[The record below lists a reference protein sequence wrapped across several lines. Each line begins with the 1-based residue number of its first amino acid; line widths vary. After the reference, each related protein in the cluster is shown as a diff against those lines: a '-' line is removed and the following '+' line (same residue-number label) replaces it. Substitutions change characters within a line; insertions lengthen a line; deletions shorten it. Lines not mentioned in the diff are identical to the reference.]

1 MKKWFSLALTMA
13 LCLTMLSGGVPA
25 VFAEEETVISEPVDP
40 QYADTETDL
49 VELPDDGG
57 EDGGLQIEAEEVEA
71 LEIDASEAVE
81 ASLEDIST
89 GDDAPADQDSF
100 VPWYAAALASL
111 TLEMDEV
118 VSCNIPEG
126 SVLLVTGQPGE
137 GLLNVACGA
146 LTGVVDA
153 TALTALTEDEVL
165 AFMDQV
171 ALMEEIALY
180 QDMPEYPLPPV
191 PAQQAD
197 APEVGEAVPGDA
209 NPEDAA
215 AGDEDPDF
223 TEPTDDNADDADDEE
238 VPEDQ
243 QGTEE
248 PADAENKEEAEEPA
262 DAEKKEDAGESEDG
276 EKKEDV
282 EEPAEGQAA
291 QSAEESAA
299 AVEKASA
306 EADGKTENK
315 ESAEATGSANAVAA
329 TDAAAGAAAPASEAG
344 VPASI
349 AVNLSAVNLGLKE
362 KFPGL
367 TAAVVDA
374 AGTPVEGAAVNWASS
389 NVRVVR
395 VDAAGKLTAVR
406 KGKATVVIRAEG
418 LPEALVT
425 VIVKSAPSK
434 VTLKPKKVH
443 VSVGTPYQL
452 TPKFNKGAASAG
464 LTFTSSNPAVAEVSA
479 SGVVT
484 GVAPGKAFITVRTF
498 NKKKARVRFNVTQY
512 DYPADMVLSAQSI
525 TVGVKEKYQRVGY
538 TLVPP
543 EGKEN
548 CEATVTWKSKN
559 KRIAKVNAKTGVITG
574 VKAGSTTI
582 LATTNNKITRK
593 VKVVVIKKPKS
604 VVISPKTLSLTV
616 GATGALSASYNGKR
630 PTDNVTYVSSDP
642 NVATVDAAGVVTA
655 VADGTAVITVST
667 YNNKKDYCTVT
678 VGDPQVATANV
689 RYRMFAAYSFYNV
702 LEKGSLSFPM
712 NNATSFQKVL
722 AGTTVNGARY
732 ENVGILE
739 NESKDAILSGLSK
752 AFSDSR
758 DTDVNVVYLCSHG
771 SNYVDK
777 ASSGSTHYGLQLPGY
792 SNYKSSSEYYITSEE
807 LFSAISA
814 IKGKVILVLDS
825 CYSGVFITNNKSA
838 LEAQGGRIS
847 VMTAA
852 NNTRACYYN
861 VTDVNRACDF
871 FTYYMLEGAGYD
883 MQNHAS
889 TGAYPA
895 DGDNDGKITL
905 DEMFAYAKKQVKAN
919 MSNFKSKSWFHG
931 DASQTPCVYA
941 GYNGG
946 LVLFQY
952 S

>member
-276 EKKEDV
+276 EKKEDAEESEDGKKKEDV
-282 EEPAEGQAA
+282 EEPAEGEAA

-315 ESAEATGSANAVAA
+315 ESAEATGSANAATA

-362 KFPGL
+362 KFSGL

-443 VSVGTPYQL
+443 VSVGTPFRRVFSTRSPLSGVSLILMLRSPNSLLSTDENSPQS
-452 TPKFNKGAASAG
+452 TCRPQPSASPGPSGGVSHSSEPPSPCDAPSAG
-464 LTFTSSNPAVAEVSA
+464 YRYSHPCT
-479 SGVVT
+479 
-484 GVAPGKAFITVRTF
+484 IVR
-498 NKKKARVRFNVTQY
+498 
-512 DYPADMVLSAQSI
+512 
-525 TVGVKEKYQRVGY
+525 
-538 TLVPP
+538 
-543 EGKEN
+543 
-548 CEATVTWKSKN
+548 
-559 KRIAKVNAKTGVITG
+559 
-574 VKAGSTTI
+574 
-582 LATTNNKITRK
+582 
-593 VKVVVIKKPKS
+593 
-604 VVISPKTLSLTV
+604 
-616 GATGALSASYNGKR
+616 
-630 PTDNVTYVSSDP
+630 SD
-642 NVATVDAAGVVTA
+642 G
-655 VADGTAVITVST
+655 
-667 YNNKKDYCTVT
+667 
-678 VGDPQVATANV
+678 
-689 RYRMFAAYSFYNV
+689 
-702 LEKGSLSFPM
+702 
-712 NNATSFQKVL
+712 
-722 AGTTVNGARY
+722 
-732 ENVGILE
+732 
-739 NESKDAILSGLSK
+739 
-752 AFSDSR
+752 
-758 DTDVNVVYLCSHG
+758 
-771 SNYVDK
+771 
-777 ASSGSTHYGLQLPGY
+777 
-792 SNYKSSSEYYITSEE
+792 
-807 LFSAISA
+807 
-814 IKGKVILVLDS
+814 
-825 CYSGVFITNNKSA
+825 
-838 LEAQGGRIS
+838 
-847 VMTAA
+847 
-852 NNTRACYYN
+852 
-861 VTDVNRACDF
+861 
-871 FTYYMLEGAGYD
+871 
-883 MQNHAS
+883 
-889 TGAYPA
+889 
-895 DGDNDGKITL
+895 
-905 DEMFAYAKKQVKAN
+905 
-919 MSNFKSKSWFHG
+919 
-931 DASQTPCVYA
+931 
-941 GYNGG
+941 
-946 LVLFQY
+946 
-952 S
+952 